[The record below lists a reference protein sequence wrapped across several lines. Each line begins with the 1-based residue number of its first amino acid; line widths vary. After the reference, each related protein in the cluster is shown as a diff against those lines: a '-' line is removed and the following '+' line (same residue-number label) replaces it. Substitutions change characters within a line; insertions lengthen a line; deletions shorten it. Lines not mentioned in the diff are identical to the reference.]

1 MFRNMTNFYDNKNK
15 ATRKDIIAL
24 KRISRRVYYQ
34 AWLHHI
40 TAISIISKG
49 LVETHDGGLI
59 TLSEKGKLLIH
70 KKL

>member
-1 MFRNMTNFYDNKNK
+1 MKNFYDNKNK

-24 KRISRRVYYQ
+24 KRISRRGSPYYQ

-49 LVETHDGGLI
+49 LVDLHDGGLI

-70 KKL
+70 K